1 MLNNNQ
7 EIKSNRERLKQFLK
21 DLPNLPGVYFYKDA
35 KNEIIYI
42 GKAKNLRKRIFSY
55 FRETNDFKTLI
66 LLQNIRYIDFMITEN
81 EETALLWENTLIK
94 RFLPKYNIELKDDKT
109 YPYLKITNEKYPRI
123 FITRK
128 LDNDDAQYFGP
139 YVDVSTLKDIL
150 SLIKKIFP
158 IRKCKKSLNGKE
170 KRPCLNFFMNKCL
183 APCYYDIGENIYKD
197 MINDI
202 KAFIKFDYKKLIKKW
217 MTEIKIYSEKMEFEK
232 ANILKNKIL
241 AINKIKDKSFDIKV
255 WKIKKTDLDKIQEI
269 YQSKSDELAKLENI
283 LNIPKKIKT
292 IAGFDISNISGRY
305 AVGSRVVFVDGK
317 PCKEKYRKY
326 KIKTVPTD
334 KPNDFAMM
342 SEVLDRTL
350 ESEDIDE
357 IDMFLIDGGKGQ
369 LNIAS
374 QIMKNHKKNIPIISI
389 AKKQEIIFLENQ
401 KNGIQLEM
409 NSEVLKLIRY
419 IRDEAHRFA
428 VSYHKKLRSK
438 NFLLE

>member
-241 AINKIKDKSFDIKV
+241 AINKIKNKSFDIKV
-255 WKIKKTDLDKIQEI
+255 WKIKKTDLDKMQEI

-342 SEVLDRTL
+342 SEVVYRTV

-357 IDMFLIDGGKGQ
+357 IDMFLIDGGK
-369 LNIAS
+369 
-374 QIMKNHKKNIPIISI
+374 
-389 AKKQEIIFLENQ
+389 
-401 KNGIQLEM
+401 
-409 NSEVLKLIRY
+409 
-419 IRDEAHRFA
+419 
-428 VSYHKKLRSK
+428 
-438 NFLLE
+438 

>member
-1 MLNNNQ
+1 
-7 EIKSNRERLKQFLK
+7 
-21 DLPNLPGVYFYKDA
+21 
-35 KNEIIYI
+35 
-42 GKAKNLRKRIFSY
+42 
-55 FRETNDFKTLI
+55 
-66 LLQNIRYIDFMITEN
+66 
-81 EETALLWENTLIK
+81 
-94 RFLPKYNIELKDDKT
+94 
-109 YPYLKITNEKYPRI
+109 
-123 FITRK
+123 
-128 LDNDDAQYFGP
+128 
-139 YVDVSTLKDIL
+139 
-150 SLIKKIFP
+150 
-158 IRKCKKSLNGKE
+158 
-170 KRPCLNFFMNKCL
+170 MNKCL